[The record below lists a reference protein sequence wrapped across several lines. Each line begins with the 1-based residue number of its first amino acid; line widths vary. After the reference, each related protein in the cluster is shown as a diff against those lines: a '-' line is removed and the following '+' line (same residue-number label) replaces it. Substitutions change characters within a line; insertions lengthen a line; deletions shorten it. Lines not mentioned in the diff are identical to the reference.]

1 MNIYRIENP
10 HFSTTDVMAN
20 DLTNALDKYSKIV
33 ENEIIEGC
41 LIDVASVDDVVK
53 NITKCECVKTNV
65 ADKTS
70 ILEELKGLI
79 CKNDGYLLIPK
90 GKRLAVSLS
99 NGCGKTQVRKIK
111 SLVSVCESIDYD
123 NIHIKAIDEDDVMWD
138 LGEYLGDIQLSLF
151 YNNLISFTTI

>member
-1 MNIYRIENP
+1 MNIYRIENS

-20 DLTNALDKYSKIV
+20 DLTDALDTYSKIV
-33 ENEIIEGC
+33 EREIIEGC

-79 CKNDGYLLIPK
+79 YKNGGYLLIPN

-99 NGCGKTQVRKIK
+99 NGCGKAKVRKIK
-111 SLVSVCESIDYD
+111 SLVSVCENADCD
-123 NIHIKAIDEDDVMWD
+123 KVHIKAIDEDDVMWD

-151 YNNLISFTTI
+151 YNNLITFNII